1 MYDQGDLMISD
12 GKFGKYG
19 GIFVPELLIPALEEL
34 ERAFLKYKD
43 DKKFNQELDYYLKEF
58 AGRPTALYY
67 AKNLSEKLG
76 CKIYLKREDMLHTGA
91 HKINNTLGQGLLAK
105 YMGKKRIVAETGAGQ
120 HGIATA
126 VVGSLLGIPVEVYMG
141 LEDVERQKLNVFR
154 MELSGAHVLPV
165 KTGSRTLKDAIND
178 AFRDWVATVDS
189 THYLI
194 GSTMGPHP
202 YPTMVKHFQS
212 VIGRETRDEILEKEG
227 KLPDAVI
234 ACVGGGSNAMGIF
247 SGFIDDKEVELIGVE
262 GGGDGVDTD
271 RTGATLCKGTEGI
284 LHGSFSFVLQNYD
297 GQISEAHSVSAG
309 LDYPGVGPEHAYLK
323 VIGRT
328 NYEAITNIEAL
339 EGFELLSKY
348 EGIIPALE
356 SSHAVAYAVKY
367 AKMPENKGKTIVIN
381 LSGRGDKD
389 MFLAAREMGVD
400 V

>member
-1 MYDQGDLMISD
+1 MITN

-58 AGRPTALYY
+58 AGRPTGLYY
-67 AKNLSEKLG
+67 AQNLSEKLG

-105 YMGKKRIVAETGAGQ
+105 YMGKTRIIAETGAGQ

-126 VVGSLLGIPVEVYMG
+126 VIGSLFEIPVDVYMG

-154 MELSGAHVLPV
+154 MELSGARVLPV

-212 VIGRETRDEILEKEG
+212 VIGRETRKEILEKEG

-234 ACVGGGSNAMGIF
+234 ACVGGGSNSMGIF
-247 SGFIDDKEVELIGVE
+247 SGFIDDDEVELIGVE
-262 GGGDGVDTD
+262 
-271 RTGATLCKGTEGI
+271 E
-284 LHGSFSFVLQNYD
+284 
-297 GQISEAHSVSAG
+297 
-309 LDYPGVGPEHAYLK
+309 VGM
-323 VIGRT
+323 V
-328 NYEAITNIEAL
+328 
-339 EGFELLSKY
+339 
-348 EGIIPALE
+348 
-356 SSHAVAYAVKY
+356 
-367 AKMPENKGKTIVIN
+367 
-381 LSGRGDKD
+381 
-389 MFLAAREMGVD
+389 
-400 V
+400 

>member
-1 MYDQGDLMISD
+1 MITD

-34 ERAFLKYKD
+34 EKAFLKYKD
-43 DKKFNQELDYYLKEF
+43 DDEFNQELDYYLKEF

-67 AKNLSEKLG
+67 ARNLSEKLG

-105 YMGKKRIVAETGAGQ
+105 YMGKTRIIAETGAGQ

-126 VVGSLLGIPVEVYMG
+126 VVGSLLGIPVDVYMG

-154 MELSGAHVLPV
+154 MELSGARVLPV
-165 KTGSRTLKDAIND
+165 KTGSQTLKDAIND
-178 AFRDWVATVDS
+178 AFRDWVGSVEN

-202 YPTMVKHFQS
+202 YPTMVKHFQTI
-212 VIGRETRDEILEKEG
+212 IGREAREEILQKEG

-234 ACVGGGSNAMGIF
+234 ACVGGGSNSLGIF
-247 SGFIDDKEVELIGVE
+247 SGFMDDNEVELIGVE
-262 GGGDGVDTD
+262 GGGDGVETD

-284 LHGSFSFVLQNYD
+284 LHGSFSFVLQNDD
-297 GQISEAHSVSAG
+297 GQINEAHSVSAG
-309 LDYPGVGPEHAYLK
+309 LDYPGVGPEHAYLQT
-323 VIGRT
+323 IGRAR
-328 NYEAITNIEAL
+328 YVAITNEEAL
-339 EGFELLSKY
+339 RGFELLSRY

-356 SSHAVAYAVKY
+356 SSHAIAYAEKY
-367 AKMPENKGKTIVIN
+367 AKMPENKGKTIVVN

-389 MFLAAREMGVD
+389 MFLVAREMGVE